1 MNNFEKIKDMSI
13 KDFIKAINRE
23 TYGKWDEETITNWLS
38 KEDTDWINI
47 PKDTKVFVRNSLKEE
62 WIPRYFARYMDNN
75 QSYPYAVYREGKTSW
90 SNEGKVLQVFAHCK
104 LADEKDTSIKEI
116 LEERCINCASFEFC
130 SMNKKHIYVDCIS
143 KYINDNFNISRKE
156 KFNE

>member
-1 MNNFEKIKDMSI
+1 MNNFERIKNMSI

-104 LADEKDTSIKEI
+104 LAEEELTPETLTKEY
-116 LEERCINCASFEFC
+116 NHFC
-130 SMNKKHIYVDCIS
+130 DS
-143 KYINDNFNISRKE
+143 KYFVGGCENCECGTKDEANCQYKWLLSNFNITRK
-156 KFNE
+156 